1 MVLLSIKFLAEDD
14 VLIVVPNCEAKLNEI
29 RLTLLPLAPT
39 TIVADNKY
47 VAVVEVGVRVIG
59 L

>member
-1 MVLLSIKFLAEDD
+1 MMLLSIKFLAEDD
-14 VLIVVPNCEAKLNEI
+14 VLIVPPNCDAKLNEI
-29 RLTLLPLAPT
+29 RDTLLPLAPT

-47 VAVVEVGVRVIG
+47 VADTEEGVRVIA